1 MNALAMSRISA
12 SGRPCKS
19 SQSNGI
25 SRHDKRSVAAHQE
38 DDFTESTS
46 TLSSF
51 SSKSTSVSF
60 GSVLVHY
67 HPIVLSNNPA
77 AREGPPIELAWE
89 ALYSEVFH
97 VDELTVDEK
106 RTAGNVKRIV
116 GEDREKWLREKGF
129 CDHCLQKVS
138 AEIEAIKQSRSD
150 EAAIAKEIE
159 SLDRYKQMST
169 ASHRACNREM
179 RRSFHKTSNAGFVE
193 KVEEMRQSHLMTR
206 QRNSIMRCLLRR
218 KSAP

>member
-1 MNALAMSRISA
+1 MSRISA
-12 SGRPCKS
+12 SGRSFKS
-19 SQSNGI
+19 SQSKPGPGI
-25 SRHDKRSVAAHQE
+25 SKNDKRSVAAHPE

-51 SSKSTSVSF
+51 SSSRSTSVSF

-106 RTAGNVKRIV
+106 RTAGNVKRIL
-116 GEDREKWLREKGF
+116 GEEREKWLREKGF
-129 CDHCLQKVS
+129 CEHCLQKVL
-138 AEIEAIKQSRSD
+138 AEVEAIKQSRSE

-159 SLDRYKQMST
+159 ALDRYKQMST
-169 ASHRACNREM
+169 ASHRAGNREM
-179 RRSFHKTSNAGFVE
+179 RRSLHKTSNAGLVE
-193 KVEEMRQSHLMTR
+193 KVEEMRQSQLLTR
-206 QRNSIMRCLLRR
+206 QQKSIMRCLLRR
-218 KSAP
+218 KSAT